1 MRHLLWSA
9 AALSAAA
16 LLGCAGGSSSPV
28 SPPSASSSSTP
39 SGALP
44 TSVLNT
50 PAALGTPSQ
59 AGLVQTAA
67 LALYTVTVDPSTL
80 TATSALKATRAG
92 QANDDLYLLSIDS
105 FLNAKSFQVTG
116 VSATGTTIDVEYV
129 VKHPFP
135 APNNITGTP
144 NGSTNRADLGI
155 SGMALFLVDV
165 PTATGHTYF
174 TDRVLNHD
182 LVANAD
188 AYFSPGGLLTTS
200 GTANTFPY
208 RQLVDEL
215 ADARL
220 GVSNG
225 GDVTGNFG
233 SDGWTRS
240 EFGPA
245 NDGWT
250 GYGVLHQGQAA
261 ANTVSFNKGAIGGG
275 FSLDVAMIAVYN
287 DPRGGATPAQKK
299 ANRLPP
305 ASPDASLFAYRMPH
319 GALDVHRVRLESQDG
334 LFYADTISA
343 VDFSFYVEDWDARAT
358 ETTEADLATDPSF
371 TNVAQGESG
380 VPTLDICIPGILG
393 DATVTAPIG
402 TVIDD
407 DTSSGGDPGE
417 DSGRPGDA
425 IFMTG
430 LVTKP
435 AGSGQVPNNY
445 VGVVRAAD
453 AASGLLIGLDENLAP
468 LAVTPASVTYQA
480 FTVPLFAFNAPPS
493 ATVAL
498 TSGATLLSGTQAGVS
513 ITGIADADSD
523 PLDISVDWGDGLGF
537 VTVVSGLNSPYPA
550 QTPSS
555 PNMNNLDLTPDPIDV
570 IVRLDDGTDQVDY
583 PLSYTLGPNRPPQ
596 VTGTRA
602 LASASLPTPATF
614 TMNAGTGTATDPEG
628 DTISYTIVNNRNS
641 DTLTFSAFPN
651 AANTTP
657 IANPPHATVTFT
669 VYANDALHP
678 TTSGTAYPT
687 VNGTITSGGPLVG
700 WAYTMTATTSG
711 IDRAY
716 SMVVDHANN
725 VWVAGDWATNAP
737 GADFGGGLRPNLTGD
752 PFFLLKLNGTDGS
765 WILDRTWNATSTS
778 GRVFSVA
785 VDGANNAYVYQ
796 SWNGTLNLA
805 GLGGGAIDQTSNGT
819 LEDCIILKFDSSGNF
834 LGMARSNDTVSTSQ
848 ESPTGL
854 NSTTLYYGPSS
865 RSMIVDGVSGR
876 VYIGTSPS
884 GAGTLDFGGTT
895 VATNGL
901 RDAVLVQYNTGAF
914 TPAGAAANWAV
925 NLVPSAAG
933 GAANNQR
940 IQSLALGPSDI
951 IVAGVFD
958 GTATANDFGDSAV
971 LSNGGQDVFIVRYSS
986 SGSFIAGS
994 QRTFGT
1000 IASTANDTISSLDSN
1015 GFGYYVGGSWASGVG
1030 QNLSLGAPLGNL
1042 TSAGSTDGYLGM
1054 IDHTN
1059 TPVWQRL
1066 ISGTT
1071 AEHVSGGIAVT
1082 NSDLFA
1088 CGHHNSTNSDWGYG
1102 ALPFVNST
1110 EAVMAKYDRA
1120 TGNASY
1126 WAQTWASSNFQY
1138 IFAVDLDSS
1147 ANPIFLYKTTAT
1159 TTIDF
1164 DPGPGV
1170 DSRTLQGNDFA
1181 IVKLSGATG
1190 QYN

>member
-687 VNGTITSGGPLVG
+687 VNGTITGGGPSGWVWSPNTQTTSAESARGVAVSSAGNIYLIGAFAANTNWGGGPLNSAATPRNSIVALDSSGTYLWDRNLGSLSGTWVDTQGIGADSAGNVIVYGYWRQTMDFGFGPETNNTSVLSSNYDTFVCKYSATGTPIWNARSSGPGTSSGITDFQEFNGLAVDQATGDVVITGKFNRTEDWGSVTLTSAGGPTSTSQDPYVVRISSAGVALWGQSFNGPATGNESAMAAAFTPSGNVAVG
-700 WAYTMTATTSG
+700 GYYRNLMDFGGGVRNADTSG
-711 IDRAY
+711 DGFVVMLNGTTGAHVWDYVFDGTGAANLEYVNAVAADGSRVYATGRFFNTTDFGGGVRTAGGSTTVSDPFVVALNSTTGAYVWDRTFTGSTSSEQGRGVAVTA
-716 SMVVDHANN
+716 SGVVAT
-725 VWVAGDWATNAP
+725 GDWFT
-737 GADFGGGLRPNLTGD
+737 GADFGGG
-752 PFFLLKLNGTDGS
+752 
-765 WILDRTWNATSTS
+765 A
-778 GRVFSVA
+778 
-785 VDGANNAYVYQ
+785 
-796 SWNGTLNLA
+796 
-805 GLGGGAIDQTSNGT
+805 QT
-819 LEDCIILKFDSSGNF
+819 
-834 LGMARSNDTVSTSQ
+834 
-848 ESPTGL
+848 P
-854 NSTTLYYGPSS
+854 
-865 RSMIVDGVSGR
+865 
-876 VYIGTSPS
+876 
-884 GAGTLDFGGTT
+884 
-895 VATNGL
+895 
-901 RDAVLVQYNTGAF
+901 
-914 TPAGAAANWAV
+914 
-925 NLVPSAAG
+925 
-933 GAANNQR
+933 
-940 IQSLALGPSDI
+940 
-951 IVAGVFD
+951 
-958 GTATANDFGDSAV
+958 
-971 LSNGGQDVFIVRYSS
+971 
-986 SGSFIAGS
+986 
-994 QRTFGT
+994 
-1000 IASTANDTISSLDSN
+1000 
-1015 GFGYYVGGSWASGVG
+1015 VGGSDLYVIKMNPSTGATIW
-1030 QNLSLGAPLGNL
+1030 LSLL
-1042 TSAGSTDGYLGM
+1042 GSTGTDSGRSIGLTAGEDPIIVGSYSTTMDFDAGPGTTNFTSVGSSDAFATKFLGS
-1054 IDHTN
+1054 
-1059 TPVWQRL
+1059 
-1066 ISGTT
+1066 SGT
-1071 AEHVSGGIAVT
+1071 
-1082 NSDLFA
+1082 
-1088 CGHHNSTNSDWGYG
+1088 
-1102 ALPFVNST
+1102 
-1110 EAVMAKYDRA
+1110 
-1120 TGNASY
+1120 
-1126 WAQTWASSNFQY
+1126 
-1138 IFAVDLDSS
+1138 IF
-1147 ANPIFLYKTTAT
+1147 
-1159 TTIDF
+1159 
-1164 DPGPGV
+1164 
-1170 DSRTLQGNDFA
+1170 
-1181 IVKLSGATG
+1181 
-1190 QYN
+1190 